1 MRFYRVRTP
10 TMKPARIAVLGVAL
24 LAAGAAA
31 ILMMQSAPQET
42 VVVERHAPARTTEVL
57 VASAELAVGQTLK
70 AGDLRWQPWPSD
82 YLPAGALTQPD
93 APNGLGEFEGSLVR
107 FPFLP
112 GEPIRREKLVKS
124 GSNAFMSAIL
134 APGMRALAISI
145 DTSGATSAGGFV
157 LPNDRVDVLKT
168 SRDDEASKAGG
179 LDVQTSE
186 MILANVRVLAI
197 GQTVQ
202 DRNGEKVVTGN
213 TATLEV
219 SPSQAELLALAQRTG
234 QLSLALRSLA
244 DSGPRAETVRGD
256 KNEGAMTIVRYGV
269 TRQVVRR

>member
-1 MRFYRVRTP
+1 
-10 TMKPARIAVLGVAL
+10 MKPARLAVLGVAL

-31 ILMMQSAPQET
+31 ILMMQSGSQET
-42 VVVERHAPARTTEVL
+42 VVVERQAPARTTEVL
-57 VASAELAVGQTLK
+57 VAAGELPVGQSLK
-70 AGDLRWQPWPSD
+70 AGDMRWQPWPSD
-82 YLPAGALTQPD
+82 YVPAGALTQADLPS
-93 APNGLGEFEGSLVR
+93 GLGEFEGSLVR
-107 FPFLP
+107 FPLLP
-112 GEPIRREKLVKS
+112 GEPIRREKLVKA

-134 APGMRALAISI
+134 PPGMRAVAISI
-145 DTSGATSAGGFV
+145 ESSGATSAGGFV

-179 LDVQTSE
+179 VDVQNSE
-186 MILANVRVLAI
+186 IILANIRVLAI

-219 SPSQAELLALAQRTG
+219 TPSQAELVALAQRTG

-244 DSGPRAETVRGD
+244 DSGPRAETVRND

-269 TRQVVRR
+269 SRQAVRR